1 MARIRVTKRFHF
13 EMAHILHNYD
23 GVCRNIH
30 GHSYDL
36 EVTVTGEALLQAGHP
51 RDGMVIDFHD
61 LKTLVKT
68 HIIDRFDHTLMISTQ
83 VPEEQAEALRKSTE
97 RICLVEF
104 QPTTENLVA
113 YIALILGP
121 LMPQGVSLFS
131 IRLAETVTS
140 FAEWYATDNQEG

>member
-13 EMAHILHNYD
+13 EMAHTLYNYD

-36 EVTVTGEALLQAGHP
+36 EVTVMGEAFREAGHP

-83 VPEEQAEALRKSTE
+83 VPEEQVEALRKTTE
-97 RICLVEF
+97 RISLVEF

-113 YIALILGP
+113 YIAAILGP
-121 LMPQGVSLFS
+121 VMPRGVSLFS

-140 FAEWYATDNQEG
+140 FAEWYATDNRQD

>member
-13 EMAHILHNYD
+13 EMAHTLHNYD

-36 EVTVTGEALLQAGHP
+36 EVTVMGKAFLEAGHP

-61 LKTLVKT
+61 LKTLVKSQV
-68 HIIDRFDHTLMISTQ
+68 IDRFDHTLMISTQ
-83 VPEEQAEALRKSTE
+83 VPEEQVEALRKTTE

-113 YIALILGP
+113 YIAAILGP
-121 LMPQGVSLFS
+121 LMPRGVSLFS

-140 FAEWYATDNQEG
+140 FAEWYATDNRQD

>member
-1 MARIRVTKRFHF
+1 M
-13 EMAHILHNYD
+13 
-23 GVCRNIH
+23 
-30 GHSYDL
+30 
-36 EVTVTGEALLQAGHP
+36 GEAFREAGHP

-83 VPEEQAEALRKSTE
+83 VPEEQVEALRKTTE
-97 RICLVEF
+97 RISLVEF

-113 YIALILGP
+113 YIAAILGP
-121 LMPQGVSLFS
+121 VMPRGVSLFS

-140 FAEWYATDNQEG
+140 FAEWYATDNRQD